1 MGADNLAD
9 FHRWQA
15 WPKIF
20 TLMPIAVLD
29 RPGFRLK
36 ARASQAA
43 QRFAGFH
50 VDESDAAGLAL
61 LVPPAWTVLSHPLSN
76 LSSTKLRAKPHK
88 KKAKPE
94 SKDIPGKKPL
104 KRG

>member
-1 MGADNLAD
+1 
-9 FHRWQA
+9 
-15 WPKIF
+15 
-20 TLMPIAVLD
+20 AVLD

-50 VDESDAAGLAL
+50 VDESDASGLAL

-76 LSSTKLRAKPHK
+76 LSSTKLRAAPHK

-94 SKDIPGKKPL
+94 SKDKPGKKKP